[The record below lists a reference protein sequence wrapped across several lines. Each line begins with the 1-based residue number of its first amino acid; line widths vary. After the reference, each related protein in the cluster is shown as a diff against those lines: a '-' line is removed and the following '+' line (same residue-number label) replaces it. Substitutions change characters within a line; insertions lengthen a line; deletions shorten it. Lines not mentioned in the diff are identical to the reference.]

1 MRQPD
6 GTKTLDMF
14 DTAPNRFP
22 VDDVDRLAFEVFFWA
37 ESTFPN
43 RTDASMFLKIYEEVA
58 EVIRS
63 DGEPMEVA
71 DLFILLL
78 DYVVRKDIVLSEAV
92 RQKLAINKKR
102 SWKINPDGTMSH
114 KEE

>member
-1 MRQPD
+1 MKDPHDNVTPD
-6 GTKTLDMF
+6 LI
-14 DTAPNRFP
+14 DTATNRLP
-22 VDDVDRLAFEVFFWA
+22 VDDVDRLAFEVFYWA

-78 DYVVRKDIVLSEAV
+78 DYVVRKDIVLSAAV
-92 RQKLAINKKR
+92 REKLAINRKR
-102 SWKINPDGTMSH
+102 QWVQNANGTMSH
-114 KEE
+114 KE